1 MIKHP
6 YIFVHFQNMLA
17 LRGKEFSDK
26 QMAKMLANEQTRNPL
41 YLKIFLEEMCNFGD
55 FFHVDKQIEHLLNA
69 KRYTSSSCLSY
80 VYTVRLIRLISYPG
94 ECDLIGWPRKYS
106 VIFSRMHFG
115 TFVRI

>member
-69 KRYTSSSCLSY
+69 KRYTPSSCLSY
-80 VYTVRLIRLISYPG
+80 IVMFKLHTAINQA
-94 ECDLIGWPRKYS
+94 D
-106 VIFSRMHFG
+106 
-115 TFVRI
+115 FVSW